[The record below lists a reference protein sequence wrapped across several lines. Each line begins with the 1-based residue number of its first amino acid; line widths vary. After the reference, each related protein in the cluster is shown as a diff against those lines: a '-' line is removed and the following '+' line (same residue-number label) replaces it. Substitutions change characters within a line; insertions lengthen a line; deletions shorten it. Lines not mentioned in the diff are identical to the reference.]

1 MSPNQR
7 RGRTISLSAR
17 GAKPLTHHGPL
28 QRLLGALI
36 RWRRRRS
43 DVSRNEDRWPRRQR
57 ASRAE
62 RIPPPPLSGRSGQ
75 REICAPLRL
84 YTFSSIYR
92 KEAETENSVP
102 LAHLQAPQLIRL
114 EGWQVAQDWA
124 PNGEVEGPDDASGRT
139 QVERS
144 SPGAPDAAER
154 APRAHNLL
162 QRPRRQAAGASRP
175 PRTIVRS
182 HLHRPTLCACGP
194 SAASSGGVRG

>member
-124 PNGEVEGPDDASGRT
+124 PNGEVEGPRDVA
-139 QVERS
+139 RS
-144 SPGAPDAAER
+144 AL
-154 APRAHNLL
+154 RAHTEPS
-162 QRPRRQAAGASRP
+162 RPRRHTDHASRP
-175 PRTIVRS
+175 PPTIVRRQLRYS
-182 HLHRPTLCACGP
+182 PENCSGVKRTLAMRSWLRFSP
-194 SAASSGGVRG
+194 SL